1 MMLANGAKKADVVA
15 RALEGPVTSQIT
27 SSAIQLHS
35 GGITVVLDKGAAS
48 KLTHSDH
55 YIHVENLKM
64 QYSI

>member
-1 MMLANGAKKADVVA
+1 MMLANGTKKAEVVA
-15 RALEGPVTSQIT
+15 KALEGSVTSQVT

-48 KLTHSDH
+48 KLAHSDH
-55 YIHVENLKM
+55 YIHVENLKK